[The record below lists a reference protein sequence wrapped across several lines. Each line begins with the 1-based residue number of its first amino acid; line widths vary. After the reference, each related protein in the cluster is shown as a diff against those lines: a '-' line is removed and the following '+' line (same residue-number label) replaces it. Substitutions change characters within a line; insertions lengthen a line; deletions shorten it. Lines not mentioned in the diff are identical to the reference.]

1 MNRVNMVH
9 VMHVIALSLLFESC
23 FLLFCIPIA
32 IHYHEN
38 TVNELLISFAI
49 VFVFGLV
56 ALLKSTKGGVTVSN
70 KDVYLSV
77 VLSWFFVCS
86 FGAIPYYISGSIP
99 NIVDAIFESVSGF
112 TTTGSSILNDI
123 EAMPKSLLFWRAETH
138 WLGGMGIIVLVMAF
152 LPYFKI
158 GGHQMMMAE
167 GSYFNTDKIKA
178 RTVDVAKRLWFVYL
192 ILTVLETFALKLA
205 GMGWFDAICHSFATI
220 ATGGFSTKNSSL
232 IDASPTIQYI
242 IILFMVLSGMNFI
255 MHYLFFHGKI
265 KKVWCNEELRAYF
278 LIIFVAS
285 LLIALTIFDNNRG
298 DFEPIFRNSLFQVSS
313 IITATGF
320 ISDDYLYWPL
330 IAKFILLMVM
340 LTGASVGSTGGGIK
354 VARYLVFFKSARQRL
369 RLMVRPNSIQVIRF
383 NKVPLSEEIVSGVL
397 GFMFI
402 YFATI
407 LVGSL
412 IMMLAGLDLIS
423 STSSIVTTL
432 GGIGPGFGAVGP
444 VENFAS
450 INDFGKAYLS
460 FNMILGRLEI
470 LSVLVLFVPS
480 FYKQH

>member
-1 MNRVNMVH
+1 MNRVNIVH
-9 VMHVIALSLLFESC
+9 VLHVIALSLLFESI
-23 FLLFCIPIA
+23 FLLLCVPIA
-32 IHYHEN
+32 IIYHEQ
-38 TVNELLISFAI
+38 TVNDLLISFAI
-49 VFVFGLV
+49 ILGLGLV
-56 ALLKSTKGGVTVSN
+56 AFFRTKKTGLAVSK

-77 VLSWFFVCS
+77 VLTWLLICT
-86 FGAIPYYISGSIP
+86 FGAIPYYLTGAIP
-99 NIVDAIFESVSGF
+99 DFVDALFESVSGF
-112 TTTGSSILNDI
+112 TTTGSSILNNI

-192 ILTVLETFALKLA
+192 ILTVMETVALKLA
-205 GMGWFDAICHSFATI
+205 GMNLFDSVCHAFATI

-232 IDASPTIQYI
+232 IDVSPTIQYI
-242 IILFMVLSGMNFI
+242 VILFMILSGMNFI
-255 MHYLFFHGKI
+255 IHYLFFHGKI
-265 KKVWCNEELRAYF
+265 KKIWRNEELKAYL
-278 LIIFVAS
+278 LIILVAS
-285 LLIALTIFDNNRG
+285 VVITLFVYNFNGERI
-298 DFEPIFRNSLFQVSS
+298 EPIFRNSLFQVSS

-320 ISDDYLYWPL
+320 VSDDYLYWPL

-354 VARYLVFFKSARQRL
+354 VARYLVFFKSVRQRL
-369 RLMVRPNSIQVIRF
+369 KLMVRPNSIQVIRF
-383 NKVPLSEEIVSGVL
+383 NKAPLSEEIVSGIL

-407 LVGSL
+407 VVGSMV
-412 IMMLAGLDLIS
+412 MMLAGLDFIS
-423 STSSIVTTL
+423 STSSIITTL
-432 GGIGPGFGAVGP
+432 GGIGPGYGAVGP

-450 INDFGKAYLS
+450 INDVGKLYLS

-470 LSVLVLFVPS
+470 LSVLVLFIPS